1 MIEWP
6 DSLIEEVARRKCI
19 LFLGAG
25 VSVNSVGKD
34 GKRPPTWLA
43 FLEKCLEDCSGAKAH
58 IKKLIKEGDLL
69 TACELL
75 KARLA
80 ENWTPLLVA
89 SFSEPEYKASP
100 LHEALF
106 QLDVRLVLTPNFDKI
121 YDVYAQSITH
131 GSTVLKTYYDADT
144 PLVIRNNQRAIIK
157 VHGTIDEPS
166 KMIFTRE
173 DYARVREISRSF
185 QALIDALFLTNTF
198 LFVGSSFKDPD
209 LRLFLEQHAYAHPT
223 APPHFMM
230 TPKGEIHSDLDE
242 SVHRNMKVRL
252 LRYDPADGH
261 QELLDS
267 VQQLGALADAE
278 RELIAARQD
287 W

>member
-1 MIEWP
+1 M
-6 DSLIEEVARRKCI
+6 
-19 LFLGAG
+19 
-25 VSVNSVGKD
+25 
-34 GKRPPTWLA
+34 
-43 FLEKCLEDCSGAKAH
+43 
-58 IKKLIKEGDLL
+58 
-69 TACELL
+69 
-75 KARLA
+75 
-80 ENWTPLLVA
+80 A
-89 SFSEPEYKASP
+89 SFSEPEYKVSP

-173 DYARVREISRSF
+173 DYARVREMSRSF

-209 LRLFLEQHAYAHPT
+209 LRLFLEQHAYTHPT